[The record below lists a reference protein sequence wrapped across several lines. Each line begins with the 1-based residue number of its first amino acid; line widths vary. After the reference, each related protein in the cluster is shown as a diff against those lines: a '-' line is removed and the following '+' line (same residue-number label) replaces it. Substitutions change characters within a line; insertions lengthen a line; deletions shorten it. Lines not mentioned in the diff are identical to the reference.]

1 MSKNQYEP
9 VIGLEVHI
17 QLSTKSKAFCS
28 DPTVYGASPNTNIS
42 AVSLGHPG
50 VLPKLNKEV
59 VKFAVKLGLACNSDI
74 REENEFARKNYF
86 YADLPKGYQITQ
98 HLTPICTG
106 GFIEIGLN
114 GKGTKKIGITR
125 IHMEEDSGK
134 SIHDQDPFNTFIDLN
149 RAGVALLE
157 MVSEPVIESPE
168 EAGAYL
174 TEVRKLVRY
183 LDICDGNMEEGSL
196 RCDANVSVRPKG
208 TKQFGEKVEVKNMN
222 SISNVQRALQYEID
236 RQIKELGNGGVIYQ
250 ETRSYDAVSGE
261 TFAMRT
267 KEMADDYRYFPEP
280 DLPKLMV
287 SQEYID
293 EVKSE
298 MPALPRELLAK
309 YTKELGLSDYDS
321 QVITDSKSIAL
332 YFEELIAISS
342 NYKGAANWIMGPV
355 KSYLNEKAVGIQE
368 FPIMPSG
375 LAKLIA
381 LVDEGKVSHSVAV
394 QKIFPKMLSLTD
406 RDPIEIA
413 QENNW
418 IQESDQGSIN
428 EYVQQAIAKYPDK
441 VIEYKEGKKG
451 LLGLFMGE
459 VMKLSKGK
467 ADPKMASKI
476 VKEFL
481 ENN

>member
-17 QLSTKSKAFCS
+17 QLSTESKAFCADS
-28 DPTVYGASPNTNIS
+28 TAYGASPNTNIS
-42 AVSLGHPG
+42 PVSLGHPG
-50 VLPKLNKEV
+50 VLPKLNKQV
-59 VKFAVKLGLACNSDI
+59 VNFAVRLGLACKSDI

-98 HLTPICTG
+98 HHTPICNG
-106 GFIEIGLN
+106 GCIEIGLN
-114 GKGTKKIGITR
+114 DGSVKEIDITR

-134 SIHDQDPFNTFIDLN
+134 SIHDQDPFSTFIDLN

-183 LDICDGNMEEGSL
+183 LEICDGNMEEGSL
-196 RCDANVSVRPKG
+196 RCDANVSVRLKG
-208 TKQFGEKVEVKNMN
+208 AKKLGEKVEVKNMN
-222 SISNVQRALQYEID
+222 SISNVQRALKFEIV
-236 RQIKELGNGGVIYQ
+236 RQINALENGEKIIQ
-250 ETRSYDAVSGE
+250 ETRSYDAVTGE
-261 TFAMRT
+261 TWPMRT

-280 DLPKLMV
+280 DLPKLIV
-287 SQEYID
+287 TREYID
-293 EVKSE
+293 GVRKE
-298 MPALPRELLAK
+298 MPILPRELLSK
-309 YTKELGLSDYDS
+309 YTKDLGLSDYDAR
-321 QVITDSKSIAL
+321 VITDSKSIAL
-332 YFEELIAISS
+332 YFEELISITA

-355 KSYLNEKAVGIQE
+355 KSYLNEQAVDIQA
-368 FPIMPSG
+368 FPISATR
-375 LAKLIA
+375 LAKLIS
-381 LVDEGKVSHSVAV
+381 LIDEGKVSHSVAV
-394 QKIFPKMLSLTD
+394 QKIFPNMLALND
-406 RDPIEIA
+406 KDPMEIA

-428 EYVQQAIAKYPDK
+428 EYVKQAIAKYPDK
-441 VIEYKEGKKG
+441 VIEYNEGKKG
-451 LLGLFMGE
+451 LIGLFMGE

-476 VKEFL
+476 VRAFL